1 MKVKIPIFIV
11 LVLLGALLGCAQKS
25 IDESETKAIKQ
36 VLADAYIRGIF
47 VDRNIELVRSG
58 FHPDFSMHVLDDK
71 QIIQA
76 SLDMWLQRLEL
87 DGIKNENKIDH
98 EFKFIDFTENSAVVK
113 MEIYENSKHIYT
125 DYFCLYKFDNG
136 WKIVS
141 TLQMNRVN
149 IL

>member
-1 MKVKIPIFIV
+1 MSYWGRFWAVRK
-11 LVLLGALLGCAQKS
+11 KS

-36 VLADAYIRGIF
+36 VLVDAYIRGIF
-47 VDRNIELVRSG
+47 VERNIELVRSG

-71 QIIQA
+71 QIIIA

-98 EFKFIDFTENSAVVK
+98 EFKFIDFTENSAVAK
-113 MEIYENSKHIYT
+113 MEICENTKHIYT

-141 TLQMNRVN
+141 K
-149 IL
+149 IFAAHE